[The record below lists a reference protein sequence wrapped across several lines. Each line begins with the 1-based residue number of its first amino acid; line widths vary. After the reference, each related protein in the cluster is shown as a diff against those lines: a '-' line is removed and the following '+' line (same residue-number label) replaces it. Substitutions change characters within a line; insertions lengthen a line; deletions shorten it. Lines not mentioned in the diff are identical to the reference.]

1 VATTSNYAPLDVSLR
16 KAVIDA
22 LAGISC
28 RGEQAYKT
36 AYLVGAGAPIPLYT
50 AWSVAR
56 TSATNKMK
64 FYQTSSTEA
73 KQQLSQYNLHFGIS
87 SNGLSEDWYTEM
99 PDVALMPSSVYAFV
113 PGTSPH
119 HFFKP
124 QRAIF

>member
-1 VATTSNYAPLDVSLR
+1 MATASNYAPLDVSLR

-113 PGTSPH
+113 PGTSLNV
-119 HFFKP
+119 
-124 QRAIF
+124 